1 MKQDLAVERSGRPAL
16 LWGAGLLAFSLVVL
30 SAPGC
35 GFSGEGLLDADV
47 EEARALGF
55 PAGARLHRVTLG
67 GHGAVESAVPSLI
80 QAHPG
85 DGVEFRTE
93 DHRVHTVTFPPDSL
107 APEVHSFLES
117 TGQLGSP
124 PLVSRGTRFILRLQD
139 APPGRYPFLSE
150 GHGGTSGGAV
160 EVVEV
165 VPEPWRSRFWRF
177 WHG

>member
-1 MKQDLAVERSGRPAL
+1 MPDPA
-16 LWGAGLLAFSLVVL
+16 A
-30 SAPGC
+30 
-35 GFSGEGLLDADV
+35 

-67 GHGAVESAVPSLI
+67 GQGAVESAVPSMI

-93 DHRVHTVTFPPDSL
+93 DHRVHTVTFLSDSL

-150 GHGGTSGGAV
+150 GHGGMAKGVV

-165 VPEPWRSRFWRF
+165 VPEPRRSRFWRF
-177 WHG
+177 

>member
-1 MKQDLAVERSGRPAL
+1 VRPVLAVGRFGRPVPL
-16 LWGAGLLAFSLVVL
+16 KGAGLLAFPLLVFL
-30 SAPGC
+30 APGC
-35 GFSGEGLLDADV
+35 GPSDGGIPDPEV
-47 EEARALGF
+47 QEATALGF
-55 PAGARLHRVTLG
+55 PAGARLHRVTLRG
-67 GHGAVESAVPSLI
+67 QGAVESAVPSLI

-124 PLVSRGTRFILRLQD
+124 PLVMQGTRFILRLQD

-150 GHGGTSGGAV
+150 GHGGTAWG
-160 EVVEV
+160 VVEV
-165 VPEPWRSRFWRF
+165 VPEPGRSRFWRF
-177 WHG
+177 